1 MPVAWAFPTLW
12 YLICGW
18 RNGSNEYSFPIP
30 LYKFSVRKI
39 LFSLISCFAYTIQL
53 RKNIKLIV
61 GQRKSH
67 LQRMEAKVY
76 TGRDMMTLCK
86 KDSCDFRKL
95 DKESYEVTRCW
106 SCSTSF
112 ITLSVWI
119 QVSYI
124 CPETMERKVQV
135 QVIFWLIR
143 FWRGSKY

>member
-12 YLICGW
+12 YLVCGW

-86 KDSCDFRKL
+86 NDSCDFRKL
-95 DKESYEVTRCW
+95 EQRELWSYQMLILQYIIHNSQCLDPSV
-106 SCSTSF
+106 
-112 ITLSVWI
+112 IYLSRNYGKKGTGTGHI
-119 QVSYI
+119 
-124 CPETMERKVQV
+124 
-135 QVIFWLIR
+135 LAN
-143 FWRGSKY
+143 